1 VGQLCKG
8 DGTGFPEKTK
18 KAPNRGL
25 FCETLDL
32 KQLLGNVA
40 IVALGGAAFFGV
52 TVFADVLVSGVFG
65 HFDFGRLALMAS
77 FAAQFF
83 AMAFVVKGHDPFAF
97 VGVNVG
103 GESGGGGKGGE
114 HGNNQQFFHGGKT
127 SSKGN

>member
-1 VGQLCKG
+1 VGQLCKR
-8 DGTGFPEKTK
+8 DGTSFSQKTK

-25 FCETLDL
+25 FCETLVIE
-32 KQLLGNVA
+32 QLLLDVT
-40 IVALGGAAFFGV
+40 IVTLGGAAFFGV

-77 FAAQFF
+77 FATQLVG
-83 AMAFVVKGHDPFAF
+83 MAFVVKGHDPFAF

-103 GESGGGGKGGE
+103 SKSRGSGKGGE

-127 SSKGN
+127 SYKGK